1 MAMPDTATWEQK
13 AGEISDDIQKR
24 HTPFKTILDPQ
35 YAAPTSRVLEH
46 YARAGDSAI
55 WTGHYLAAEAFRYK
69 VTASDA
75 ALTNLQ
81 RTLEGLR
88 SLVDITGTGLL
99 ARCLFPESWEFAA
112 AAIRE
117 ECRHG
122 IRRGTVNG
130 ERYLWVGNTS
140 RDQYSGVFFG
150 LGAAYDLVDDEVFR
164 SSIRTLVTQLLE
176 FLLKHLWTVVMPE
189 GSLPECP
196 GRAISTTFIGR
207 PEQQLNFLQIGRHVN
222 PDRFAGEYRKFRTF
236 FAAFAFSQLPLEAL
250 DTHGSYFKFNLAAI
264 NLYNLVRLEE
274 TRSRSLRHYRHDYG
288 ILRKAV
294 RYHGNAHFNM
304 IDRALNGAD
313 PVRDQETIG
322 LLTDWLKRPDD
333 DGFIDLRQPPWNYP
347 ACPPP
352 DDRGCTV
359 VPVAE
364 RVRTD
369 FLWQR
374 SPFLLF
380 GGGAGTI
387 KGSGIDFILPY
398 WMARYYGVL

>member
-1 MAMPDTATWEQK
+1 MPIDTSTWGQK
-13 AGEISDDIQKR
+13 ASEISERIQQQ

-35 YAAPTSRVLEH
+35 YDAPASTILQH

-69 VTASDA
+69 VTASNA
-75 ALTNLQ
+75 AFENLQ
-81 RTLEGLR
+81 RTLEGLK

-99 ARCLFPESWEFAA
+99 ARCLFPEDWEFAS
-112 AAIRE
+112 AAISE

-130 ERYLWVGNTS
+130 EKYLWVGNTS
-140 RDQYSGVFFG
+140 RDQYSGVLFG
-150 LGAAYDLVDDEVFR
+150 LGVAYDLVDNEAFR
-164 SSIRTLVTQLLE
+164 SSTRTLVTQLLE
-176 FLLKHLWTVVMPE
+176 FLLKHLWTVVMPDDA
-189 GSLPECP
+189 LTECP
-196 GRAISTTFIGR
+196 GRSISTTFIGR
-207 PEQQLNFLQIGRHVN
+207 PEQQLNFLQIGRHIN
-222 PDRFAGEYRKFRTF
+222 PERFEGEYKKFRTF
-236 FAAFAFSQLPLEAL
+236 FAPFTFSQLPLEAL

-274 TRSRSLRHYRHDYG
+274 TRSRSLRHYRQAYG
-288 ILRKAV
+288 ILRNTV
-294 RYHGNAHFNM
+294 RDHGNAHFDM

-322 LLTDWLKRPDD
+322 LLDDWLKRPDD

-352 DDRGCTV
+352 DDRGCAV

-387 KGSGIDFILPY
+387 RSSGIDFILPY
-398 WMARYYGVL
+398 WMARYYEVL

>member
-1 MAMPDTATWEQK
+1 MLDTSTWELK
-13 AGEISDDIQKR
+13 AREISDNIQKQ
-24 HTPFKTILDPQ
+24 HTPFKTILDPHD
-35 YAAPTSRVLEH
+35 ASPTSGVLQN

-55 WTGHYLAAEAFRYK
+55 WTGHYLAAEAFRYN
-69 VTASDA
+69 VTASSA
-75 ALTNLQ
+75 ALANLQ

-99 ARCLFPESWEFAA
+99 ARCLFPEGWEFAA
-112 AAIRE
+112 AAVRE

-122 IRRGTVNG
+122 IRRGTLNG
-130 ERYLWVGNTS
+130 EKYLWVGNTS

-150 LGAAYDLVDDEVFR
+150 LGAAYDLVDNEAFR
-164 SSIRTLVTQLLE
+164 SPIRALVTQLLE

-189 GSLPECP
+189 GDALTECP
-196 GRAISTTFIGR
+196 GRSISTTFVGR

-222 PDRFAGEYRKFRTF
+222 PDRFAGEYKKFRTF

-274 TRSRSLRHYRHDYG
+274 ARSRSLRHYRRAYG
-288 ILRKAV
+288 ILRNAV
-294 RYHGNAHFNM
+294 RSHGNAHFNM
-304 IDRALNGAD
+304 IDRALTGAD
-313 PVRDQETIG
+313 PLRDQETIE
-322 LLTDWLKRPDD
+322 LLDDWLKRPHDD
-333 DGFIDLRQPPWNYP
+333 QFVDLRQPPWNYP

-352 DDRGCTV
+352 DDRGCAV
-359 VPVAE
+359 IPVTE
-364 RVRTD
+364 RIRTD

-387 KGSGIDFILPY
+387 KSSGIDFILPY

>member
-1 MAMPDTATWEQK
+1 MTIDTSTWEQK
-13 AGEISDDIQKR
+13 ASEISDNIQKR

-35 YAAPTSRVLEH
+35 YTAPTATTLEH
-46 YARAGDSAI
+46 YARVGDSAI

-69 VTASDA
+69 VTASNS
-75 ALTNLQ
+75 ALANLQ
-81 RTLEGLR
+81 RTLEGLQ
-88 SLVDITGTGLL
+88 SLVDISGTGLL
-99 ARCLFPESWEFAA
+99 VRCLFPEDWEFAA
-112 AAIRE
+112 AATKE

-122 IRRGTVNG
+122 IYRGTVNG
-130 ERYLWVGNTS
+130 EEYLWVGNTS

-150 LGAAYDLVDDEVFR
+150 LGSAYDLIDNETFR
-164 SSIRTLVTQLLE
+164 SSIRSLVTKLLE
-176 FLLKHLWTVVMPE
+176 FLLKHLWTVVMP
-189 GSLPECP
+189 GGAQPECP
-196 GRAISTTFIGR
+196 GRSISTTFIGR
-207 PEQQLNFLQIGRHVN
+207 PEQQLNFLQIGRRVN
-222 PDRFAGEYRKFRTF
+222 PERFAGEYKRFRTF
-236 FAAFAFSQLPLEAL
+236 FAAFTFSQLPLEAL

-274 TRSRSLRHYRHDYG
+274 ARSRSLRHYRHAYG
-288 ILRKAV
+288 ILRNSV
-294 RYHGNAHFNM
+294 SDHGNAHFNM

-313 PVRDQETIG
+313 PVRDQETIR
-322 LLTDWLKRPDD
+322 LLDDWLKRPDD
-333 DGFIDLRQPPWNYP
+333 DGFIDLRQPSWNYP

-352 DDRGCTV
+352 DDRGCAV

-387 KGSGIDFILPY
+387 KGAGIDFILPY

>member
-1 MAMPDTATWEQK
+1 MPIDTSGWERKAT
-13 AGEISDDIQKR
+13 EISERIQR
-24 HTPFKTILDPQ
+24 QHTPFKTILDPQ
-35 YAAPTSRVLEH
+35 YDAPASMVLQH

-55 WTGHYLAAEAFRYK
+55 WTGHYLAAEAFRYT
-69 VTASDA
+69 VTASNA
-75 ALTNLQ
+75 AFKNLQ
-81 RTLEGLR
+81 RTLEGLQ
-88 SLVDITGTGLL
+88 SLVDITGTDLL
-99 ARCLFPESWEFAA
+99 ARCLFPGDWEFAA
-112 AAIRE
+112 AAIKE

-122 IRRGTVNG
+122 IRSGTVRG
-130 ERYLWVGNTS
+130 EKYLWVGNTS

-150 LGAAYDLVDDEVFR
+150 LGAAYDLVDNEAFR

-176 FLLKHLWTVVMPE
+176 FLLKHLWTVVMP
-189 GSLPECP
+189 GGALTECP
-196 GRAISTTFIGR
+196 GRPISTTFIGR

-222 PDRFAGEYRKFRTF
+222 PERFTGEYKKFRTF
-236 FAAFAFSQLPLEAL
+236 FAAFTFSQLPLEAL
-250 DTHGSYFKFNLAAI
+250 DPHGSYFKFNLAAI
-264 NLYNLVRLEE
+264 NLFNLVRLEE
-274 TRSRSLRHYRHDYG
+274 TRSRYLRHYRHAYA

-294 RYHGNAHFNM
+294 RDHGNAHFNM
-304 IDRALNGAD
+304 IDRALSGAD

-322 LLTDWLKRPDD
+322 FLDDWLKRPDD

-352 DDRGCTV
+352 DDRGCNV

-398 WMARYYGVL
+398 WMARYYRVL

>member
-1 MAMPDTATWEQK
+1 MPDTAAWEQK
-13 AGEISDDIQKR
+13 ANEISERIQKR

-35 YAAPTSRVLEH
+35 YENSTSTVLQH

-55 WTGHYLAAEAFRYK
+55 WTGHYFAAEAFRYK
-69 VTASDA
+69 VTASNA
-75 ALTNLQ
+75 AFQNLV
-81 RTLEGLR
+81 RTLEGLQ
-88 SLVDITGTGLL
+88 SLVNITGTGLL
-99 ARCLFPESWEFAA
+99 ARCLFPEGWEFAA
-112 AAIRE
+112 AAIKE

-122 IRRGTVNG
+122 IRPGTVNG
-130 ERYLWVGNTS
+130 EKYLWVGNTS

-150 LGAAYDLVDDEVFR
+150 LGVAYDLVDDEAFR
-164 SSIRTLVTQLLE
+164 ASIRTLVTQLLE
-176 FLLKHLWTVVMPE
+176 FLLKHLWTVVMPD
-189 GSLPECP
+189 GALSECP

-207 PEQQLNFLQIGRHVN
+207 PEQQLNFLQIGRHIN
-222 PDRFAGEYRKFRTF
+222 PQRFEGEYKKFRTF

-264 NLYNLVRLEE
+264 NLYNLLRLEE
-274 TRSRSLRHYRHDYG
+274 PRSHSLRHYRHAYG
-288 ILRKAV
+288 ILRNTV
-294 RYHGNAHFNM
+294 RSHGNAHFNM

-313 PVRDQETIG
+313 PVRDQETIA
-322 LLTDWLKRPDD
+322 LLDDWLKRSDD
-333 DGFIDLRQPPWNYP
+333 DQFVDLRQPPMNYP
-347 ACPPP
+347 ACLPP
-352 DDRGCTV
+352 DDRGCGI

-398 WMARYYGVL
+398 WMARYCGVW

>member
-1 MAMPDTATWEQK
+1 MPDTTTWEQK
-13 AGEISDDIQKR
+13 AVEISDNIQKQ

-35 YAAPTSRVLEH
+35 YEGPASTVLKQ

-55 WTGHYLAAEAFRYK
+55 WTGHYLAAEAFHYK
-69 VTASDA
+69 VTGSNA
-75 ALTNLQ
+75 ALDNLQ

-99 ARCLFPESWEFAA
+99 ARCLFPEGWEFAA

-122 IRRGTVNG
+122 IRRGMLNG
-130 ERYLWVGNTS
+130 EKYLWVGNTS

-150 LGAAYDLVDDEVFR
+150 LAAAYDLVDNEAFR
-164 SSIRTLVTQLLE
+164 SSVRTLVTQLLE
-176 FLLKHLWTVVMPE
+176 FLLKHLWTVVMP
-189 GSLPECP
+189 GNALPECP
-196 GRAISTTFIGR
+196 GRSISTTFIGR

-222 PDRFAGEYRKFRTF
+222 PERFEAEYKKFRRV
-236 FAAFAFSQLPLEAL
+236 FAAFAFSQLALEAL

-264 NLYNLVRLEE
+264 NLYNLMRLEE
-274 TRSRSLRHYRHDYG
+274 PRSRSQRHYRNAYG
-288 ILRKAV
+288 ILRNAV
-294 RYHGNAHFNM
+294 RAHGNAHFNM

-322 LLTDWLKRPDD
+322 LLDDWLKRPDD
-333 DGFIDLRQPPWNYP
+333 DRFIDLRQPPWNYS
-347 ACPPP
+347 ANSPP
-352 DDRGCTV
+352 DDRGRDV
-359 VPVAE
+359 LPVAQ

>member
-1 MAMPDTATWEQK
+1 MTDTTAWEQK
-13 AGEISDDIQKR
+13 ANAISEIIQQR

-35 YAAPTSRVLEH
+35 YDSPAGATLQN

-55 WTGHYLAAEAFRYK
+55 WTGHYFAAEAFRYK
-69 VTASDA
+69 VTASNQ
-75 ALTNLQ
+75 ALANLQ

-88 SLVDITGTGLL
+88 SLVDITESGLL
-99 ARCLFPESWEFAA
+99 ARCLFREDWEFATPV
-112 AAIRE
+112 IKE

-122 IRRGTVNG
+122 IRRGTLNG
-130 ERYLWVGNTS
+130 ESYLWVGNTS

-150 LGAAYDLVDDEVFR
+150 LGAAYDLVDDEDIR
-164 SSIRTLVTQLLE
+164 ASIRALVTQLLE
-176 FLLKHLWTVVMPE
+176 FLLKHLWTVVMPD
-189 GSLPECP
+189 GGALAECP
-196 GRAISTTFIGR
+196 GRSISTTFIGR

-222 PDRFAGEYRKFRTF
+222 PQRFEREYRNFRRF
-236 FAAFAFSQLPLEAL
+236 FAAFTSSQLLLEAL
-250 DTHGSYFKFNLAAI
+250 DLHGSYFKFNLAAI

-274 TRSRSLRHYRHDYG
+274 KRSRSLRHYRRAYG
-288 ILRKAV
+288 VWRNAV
-294 RYHGNAHFNM
+294 RAHANAHFNM
-304 IDRALNGAD
+304 VDREVNGAD
-313 PVRDQETIG
+313 AGRDQETIG
-322 LLTDWLKRPDD
+322 LLDDWLKRPDND
-333 DGFIDLRQPPWNYP
+333 EFIDLRRPLWNYP

-352 DDRGCTV
+352 HDRGCSV
-359 VPVAE
+359 IPVSD

-398 WMARYYGVL
+398 WMARHYKVL

>member
-1 MAMPDTATWEQK
+1 MPDTSTWELK
-13 AGEISDDIQKR
+13 AREISDKIQKQ
-24 HTPFKTILDPQ
+24 HTPFKTILDPH
-35 YAAPTSRVLEH
+35 YSSPTSGVLQN

-55 WTGHYLAAEAFRYK
+55 WTGHYLAAEAFRFK
-69 VTASDA
+69 VTASSA
-75 ALTNLQ
+75 ALANLE
-81 RTLEGLR
+81 RTLEGLQ

-99 ARCLFPESWEFAA
+99 ARCLFPEDWEFAA
-112 AAIRE
+112 AAVRE

-122 IRRGTVNG
+122 IRRGTLNG
-130 ERYLWVGNTS
+130 EKYLWVGNTS

-150 LGAAYDLVDDEVFR
+150 LGTAYDLVDNEAFR
-164 SSIRTLVTQLLE
+164 SSTRALVTQLLE

-189 GSLPECP
+189 GDALAECP
-196 GRAISTTFIGR
+196 GRSISTTFIGR

-222 PDRFAGEYRKFRTF
+222 PDRFAGEYKKFRTF

-274 TRSRSLRHYRHDYG
+274 ARSRSLRHYRRAYG
-288 ILRKAV
+288 ILRNAV
-294 RYHGNAHFNM
+294 RSHGNAHFNM
-304 IDRALNGAD
+304 IDRALTGTD
-313 PVRDQETIG
+313 PFRDQETIE
-322 LLTDWLKRPDD
+322 LLDDWLKRPDHD
-333 DGFIDLRQPPWNYP
+333 QFVDLRQPPWNYP

-352 DDRGCTV
+352 DDRGCSA
-359 VPVAE
+359 VPVTE
-364 RVRTD
+364 RIRTD
-369 FLWQR
+369 YLWQR

-398 WMARYYGVL
+398 WMARHYGVL